1 VVAIIVIVIATRGSK
16 KPTPP
21 PKSDEPEITIDK
33 ADPAGDI
40 LSRANEYIANGRREA
55 AIDLLAGARKDFPD
69 DARVAVL
76 LGKQYFSKLW
86 YTDGLKHL
94 RDAVKLDPS
103 LKSDP
108 ELIKTV
114 LKAFITTPRYES
126 QLASFLRESIGDH
139 AKPYLEETAQTHPNA
154 SIRARAESELRRY

>member
-1 VVAIIVIVIATRGSK
+1 
-16 KPTPP
+16 
-21 PKSDEPEITIDK
+21 
-33 ADPAGDI
+33 
-40 LSRANEYIANGRREA
+40 
-55 AIDLLAGARKDFPD
+55 
-69 DARVAVL
+69 
-76 LGKQYFSKLW
+76 
-86 YTDGLKHL
+86 
-94 RDAVKLDPS
+94 

-126 QLASFLRESIGDH
+126 QLANFLRESIGDD